1 MGPDFDGCY
10 ALPRM
15 TAAIF
20 SGLYTTDIA
29 HIDPSCPSANC
40 TYPPTPSL
48 AICGGCVPTKPRL
61 LGCQNKYSCNYTTP
75 SGTNI
80 TVPDLRYND
89 VGNPWF
95 LVQQTGGRHFNA
107 SSDSKRAWLYNF
119 DMVGYD
125 YYQPVYGPLPTIRS
139 RECALWYCV
148 NTYDTKVTNT
158 HQNIEVIDTS
168 HTINGTYGAANEY
181 TGLYYIEPPSLSKSS
196 IKTRPKEVYTV
207 SWWAENCI
215 RQQLQASLN
224 GTAEYTPE
232 GAQISTSQYV
242 DRLWYHHQNSTDDM
256 MANLARSM
264 TNALRTLTPSTRPEY
279 NGTTYQLG
287 VRVRWEWITLPA
299 FVVLA
304 TLLLLAVVMRRSARV
319 GVGSWKDGPL
329 TLLLFDV
336 DDVIRQTSAAS
347 GGKDGGDT
355 NGLKLL
361 EKQVVTLGQNQR
373 DARWF
378 LRSATPEVAS

>member
-10 ALPRM
+10 ALPQM

-29 HIDPSCPSANC
+29 HIDSSCPSANC

-61 LGCQNKYSCNYTTP
+61 LGCKNNYSCNYTTL

-80 TVPDLRYND
+80 TVPDLQYND

-95 LVQQTGGRHFNA
+95 LVQQTEGGHFNT

-119 DMVGYD
+119 DMIGYD
-125 YYQPVYGPLPTIRS
+125 YYQPVFGPLPTIRS

-158 HQNIEVIDTS
+158 HQNTEVIDTS

-181 TGLYYIEPPSLSKSS
+181 TGLYYVDPPPSSRSS
-196 IKTRPKEVYTV
+196 ISTRPKEVYTV
-207 SWWAENCI
+207 SWWAEDCI
-215 RQQLQASLN
+215 LQQLQASFN

-264 TNALRTLTPSTRPEY
+264 TNALRIITPSTRPQY
-279 NGTTYQLG
+279 NGTAYQLG

-304 TLLLLAVVMRRSARV
+304 TILLLATVMIRTARI

-336 DDVIRQTSAAS
+336 DEVITQISAESVAQGRDS
-347 GGKDGGDT
+347 PT
-355 NGLKLL
+355 VLKLL
-361 EKQVVTLGQNQR
+361 EKQRVTLGKSERGGRWSLNS
-373 DARWF
+373 ARI
-378 LRSATPEVAS
+378 